1 MDYCIGASFVEL
13 GQEQGKQ
20 ARQTDTRTNLFGCIY
35 NQSSTSTLPCAV
47 PSPVAVSPQMR
58 LGSDYPD
65 CYSSS
70 SSSVSP
76 PRHNRLMR
84 KRSPSPSTRQSD
96 IARLLDPAY
105 ASPNSHPY
113 NGIRTIYVDH
123 HGDLHDPDFRHFPIM
138 HSHLNAHRQRWEP
151 SYATH
156 ADDDDDDDEYEEEKR
171 RSSFETQR
179 RRPSSSTAYHSSTT
193 AATTHAYPLYEEPS
207 SYTSRYLAEDDED
220 LYEHAP
226 LKEKERPIT
235 IRTRSPRRRRFL
247 PDNTNEKT
255 ERSDDD
261 PEAVGDDWTPH
272 IVDFHVFTHLDDII
286 RFDE

>member
-1 MDYCIGASFVEL
+1 MC
-13 GQEQGKQ
+13 
-20 ARQTDTRTNLFGCIY
+20 
-35 NQSSTSTLPCAV
+35 SSDLSISLP
-47 PSPVAVSPQMR
+47 SMR

-65 CYSSS
+65 YYSSS

-113 NGIRTIYVDH
+113 NGIRAIYVDH

-151 SYATH
+151 SYTTP

-179 RRPSSSTAYHSSTT
+179 RRPSSSTAYHSTTT
-193 AATTHAYPLYEEPS
+193 AATTHTYPLYEEPS

-226 LKEKERPIT
+226 LKEKERPISA
-235 IRTRSPRRRRFL
+235 RARSPRRRRLL

-255 ERSDDD
+255 ERSGDD
-261 PEAVGDDWTPH
+261 PEAMGDDWTPSCTDGLRRQWQA
-272 IVDFHVFTHLDDII
+272 IALSLRFTLFRTKRRI
-286 RFDE
+286 RRRMTR